1 MLSQVIHQLKGK
13 TLPNHI
19 ILLNIDRQS
28 ADSFEGSDGEL
39 VMSDDKGN
47 FNYDL
52 KDRKIVHNQ
61 EVEVSSSSLDDLGDE
76 EEEVEEKK
84 KFKKRKQVLNLLSQH
99 QGMKKHIKFQISN

>member
-1 MLSQVIHQLKGK
+1 M
-13 TLPNHI
+13 
-19 ILLNIDRQS
+19 DRQS

-61 EVEVSSSSLDDLGDE
+61 KEVEVSSSSLDDLGDE
-76 EEEVEEKK
+76 
-84 KFKKRKQVLNLLSQH
+84 R
-99 QGMKKHIKFQISN
+99 GRG